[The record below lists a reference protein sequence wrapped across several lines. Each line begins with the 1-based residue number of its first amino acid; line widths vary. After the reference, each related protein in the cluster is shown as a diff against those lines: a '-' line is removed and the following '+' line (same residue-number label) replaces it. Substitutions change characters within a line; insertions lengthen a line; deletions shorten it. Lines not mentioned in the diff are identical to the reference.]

1 MRRVRAI
8 LFVIILAVGFILME
22 SGSLLAEKGLPQGIL
37 RIITEPLYK
46 SSSWGI
52 LVKDLESGEVI
63 YIDN

>member
-22 SGSLLAEKGLPQGIL
+22 SGSLLAEKGLPQSIL
-37 RIITEPLYK
+37 RIITDPLYK

-63 YIDN
+63 CVDN